1 MPGDLFLGIDV
12 GTQSTK
18 VLVIAGSTG
27 SSWDLVARG
36 AQAYELLPGLP
47 PGAAEQHPD
56 TWIHALESTLQRVGQ
71 TIDLGRV
78 AAIGVSGQQHGFVP
92 LDAEGRVLR
101 AAKLWCDTSTTQ
113 EASQLEALWKR
124 PVPVGYT
131 ASKIL
136 WLAAYEPENWSRL
149 AHVALPHDYV
159 NFVLT
164 GRLATECGD
173 ASGTGLLD
181 PKARTWDLEAARAID
196 ARLEGML
203 LPLVGAGE
211 VLGTVS
217 ERAAK
222 RFGLPEGAIVA
233 IGGGDNMMAAIG
245 AGAVRDGVTVVSLG
259 TSGTLFVRSE
269 APVLDPRGLIAPFC
283 DSTGA
288 WLPLLCVMNL
298 TLVTEEIRS
307 AFALS
312 HEEITE
318 RALRVPI
325 GSDGPL
331 MLPFLQGERV
341 PALPMAT
348 GSLDGLRPGWLEPG
362 RLYRAALE
370 GCLCNLAVAA
380 ERLAQFGSKP
390 SCLRI
395 VGGAARNSLWQGAM
409 AAAFG
414 VPIEVP
420 IELEAAAFGAALQA
434 AWTVQSTTGQGVAD
448 IEALR
453 EITDTAIGVE
463 TRLEPNDGDVRA
475 FARRLSM
482 WREALRTRY
491 GDV

>member
-1 MPGDLFLGIDV
+1 MSGDLFLGIDV

-18 VLVIAGSTG
+18 VLVLARANGT
-27 SSWDLVARG
+27 SWDIVARG

-47 PGAAEQHPD
+47 SGAAEQHPD
-56 TWIHALESTLQRVGQ
+56 TWVHALESTLQQVGR

-101 AAKLWCDTSTTQ
+101 AAKLWCDTSTTT
-113 EASQLEALWKR
+113 EASRLEALWKR

-136 WLAAYEPENWSRL
+136 WLAEHEPDNWSRL

-173 ASGTGLLD
+173 ASGTGLFD
-181 PKARTWDLEAARAID
+181 TKARTWDLEAARAID
-196 ARLEGML
+196 SRLEGML

-217 ERAAK
+217 AGAAR

-233 IGGGDNMMAAIG
+233 AGGGDNMMAAIG

-269 APVLDPRGLIAPFC
+269 SPVLDPLGLVAPFC
-283 DSTGA
+283 DSTGG

-307 AFALS
+307 AFGLS
-312 HEEITE
+312 HEEITA
-318 RALRVPI
+318 RALSIPI
-325 GSDGPL
+325 GSDGPV

-341 PALPMAT
+341 PALPSAT
-348 GSLDGLRPGWLEPG
+348 GSLDALRPGWLNPG
-362 RLYRAALE
+362 TLYRAAIE
-370 GCLCNLAVAA
+370 GCLCNLTVAA

-390 SCLRI
+390 ERLRI
-395 VGGAARNSLWQGAM
+395 VGGAARNPLWQSTI

-420 IELEAAAFGAALQA
+420 IELEAAALGAAFQA
-434 AWTVQSTTGQGVAD
+434 AWTHHTVAGRGVAD
-448 IEALR
+448 IQSLR
-453 EITDTAIGVE
+453 EITDTAIGID
-463 TRLEPNDGDVRA
+463 TRLDPTDGDIRA
-475 FARRLSM
+475 FARRLAI
-482 WREALRTRY
+482 WKDALRTRY
-491 GDV
+491 GDA